1 MRAAEAVERFG
12 DRVFE
17 VIRERPEELCVI
29 KGITPDRAQVIHDS
43 FATVAAIANVDS
55 WLRHIGL
62 GKADA
67 RRVREAYGDDAA
79 RPVRENPYRL
89 ADEIH
94 GIGFLT
100 ADSLRV
106 MLGIGPTSPFRLH
119 AALESC
125 SARRPAPRGTGTC
138 RWPSWSTAPR
148 ASSQRRAGSGRWEPD
163 PELVAALRADVPTFA
178 SSDDAHVEARGSGD
192 LEADDARVYGRELY
206 DDECLAAD
214 RLAQLLA
221 VDAPLFKSDEL
232 DRAIERAELAN
243 EIVLEAK
250 QRRAIATAL
259 SRQVSIIS
267 GGPGVGKTTSVRVL
281 VDLLEQRGVPYMLLS
296 PTGKAAKRLAEATLR
311 DAYTIHPSA
320 LQPGA
325 RQKEQEQRRSRSRAS
340 ATCSCQPTPS
350 SSTRRRWSTCRCWPG
365 CCARSARGRG

>member
-1 MRAAEAVERFG
+1 
-12 DRVFE
+12 
-17 VIRERPEELCVI
+17 
-29 KGITPDRAQVIHDS
+29 
-43 FATVAAIANVDS
+43 
-55 WLRHIGL
+55 
-62 GKADA
+62 
-67 RRVREAYGDDAA
+67 
-79 RPVRENPYRL
+79 
-89 ADEIH
+89 
-94 GIGFLT
+94 
-100 ADSLRV
+100 
-106 MLGIGPTSPFRLH
+106 
-119 AALESC
+119 
-125 SARRPAPRGTGTC
+125 
-138 RWPSWSTAPR
+138 
-148 ASSQRRAGSGRWEPD
+148 
-163 PELVAALRADVPTFA
+163 VAALRADVPTFA

-311 DAYTIHPSA
+311 DAYTIHRSA

-365 CCARSARGRG
+365 CCARSGRGRRLIFVGDKDQLASSAPARSCAT